1 MGRRRWLDWPR
12 GVPAG
17 NKTVG
22 PGGRTSESK
31 RTDFFFCNRLNIVS
45 RVRTLPGKHLEEI
58 AEQLR
63 IHNINALMVIG
74 GFEVSLSPILLVFSV
89 SVTFKK

>member
-1 MGRRRWLDWPR
+1 MEEHQKLNGLTFF
-12 GVPAG
+12 
-17 NKTVG
+17 N
-22 PGGRTSESK
+22 
-31 RTDFFFCNRLNIVS
+31 FFFALHRNRLNIVS

-74 GFEVSLSPILLVFSV
+74 GFEVSLSPSSLRFLLV
-89 SVTFKK
+89 

>member
-1 MGRRRWLDWPR
+1 MGGCRRLDWPR

-17 NKTVG
+17 DKTVG
-22 PGGRTSESK
+22 PGGGTSESEWA
-31 RTDFFFCNRLNIVS
+31 DFLLFVFSNGLNTIPNA
-45 RVRTLPGKHLEEI
+45 RTLPGKHLEEI

-74 GFEVSLSPILLVFSV
+74 GFEVSLAQFSSFFLFV
-89 SVTFKK
+89 